1 MKNLEV
7 IRILSNIADLLELQ
21 DVPFKP
27 KAYRQ
32 AARSIEALEED
43 IEEVWKRGELTELQ
57 GIGESIAEKIEEIL
71 RTGKLSYYEQ
81 LKKDSNIEY
90 EQLRQIPSL
99 GPKKIKI
106 LYEKLNIKNI
116 ADLEKAL
123 QEQKIRE
130 LSGFGEETEKN
141 LLQGLQLLKARPHRF
156 LYVQVAP
163 IVADLKK
170 RLAALPF
177 VQQVEIAGSFHRG
190 KETIGDVDIL
200 VISSQP
206 KKVTE
211 AFVSLPDVKKILA
224 QGPTRSSLLLATNLQ
239 VDLRVMSEKEGGSAL
254 LYFTGSKEH
263 NIELR
268 KIALKQGTTLNEYG
282 LFTLK
287 GKKWLA
293 GRTET
298 EIYQKLGLSY
308 IQPELRENRGEIAAA
323 QNRKMPQLLTTK
335 DIPGVFHNHSTWSDG
350 NNSLLEMAQEAEKI
364 GFKYISFNDHYG
376 HIGITNPLNEKRL
389 EKYPQE
395 IEKVRKKVGLRIF
408 TGVEIDILKD
418 GTLPLSK
425 KKLREL
431 DVVIASV
438 HIALKMST
446 AEMTKRVCTAL
457 ENNPVN
463 ILGHPTDR
471 LLNVREPLPL
481 QLDTVF
487 SVAKKRNTFLE
498 INSSPTR
505 MDLSG
510 EHIKSALEQGCQFAL
525 STDAHT
531 LQQLHHYPLGVMMA
545 RRGWVEKKDLL
556 NCWNLPKMEKAL
568 EK

>member
-21 DVPFKP
+21 EVPFKP
-27 KAYRQ
+27 QAYRQ

-43 IEEVWKRGELTELQ
+43 IEEVWKRGELTELP

-81 LKKDSNIEY
+81 LKKKSNIEY

-116 ADLEKAL
+116 AELEKAL
-123 QEQKIRE
+123 REQKIRT

-177 VQQVEIAGSFHRG
+177 VQQVEIAGSFRRG

-293 GRTET
+293 GRTEAD
-298 EIYQKLGLSY
+298 IYQRLGLSY
-308 IQPELRENRGEIAAA
+308 IEPELRENRGEIAAA
-323 QNRKMPQLLTTK
+323 RNRKMPQLLTTK

-364 GFKYISFNDHYG
+364 GLKYISFNDHYG

-389 EKYPQE
+389 EKYLQE
-395 IEKVRKKVGLRIF
+395 IEKVRKKVGIRIF

-438 HIALKMST
+438 HVALKMSVE
-446 AEMTKRVCTAL
+446 EMTKRVCTAL

-487 SVAKKRNTFLE
+487 STARDRNTFLE
-498 INSSPTR
+498 INSSSAR

-556 NCWNLPKMEKAL
+556 NCWSLPKIEKAL